1 MASNVIMAKQS
12 FVIIIISKT
21 TEIDTVDTTKFV

>member
-1 MASNVIMAKQS
+1 MAKQS

-21 TEIDTVDTTKFV
+21 TEIDTVDTSTDPLYP